1 MMHHLEMF
9 CYWLKEKSTFC
20 ESALGRIWMF
30 CGCRSTDSIL
40 CVSAGGRIDALKGRR
55 FVGESLRSLKKSFV
69 RKVRHPHSLPSL
81 SLSLSSKGIRLNAA
95 AAAFTHCPS
104 CGGAINYCMYICS
117 AVAPIKWPPVFSVR
131 GGEGGGAPP
140 PAIHIYAAV
149 CVCV

>member
-69 RKVRHPHSLPSL
+69 RKVRPPPLSSLFKGYTSQCCCCCFYSL
-81 SLSLSSKGIRLNAA
+81 SIMWRGHKLLYVYMFGSGSNKMAA
-95 AAAFTHCPS
+95 GFFCTR
-104 CGGAINYCMYICS
+104 
-117 AVAPIKWPPVFSVR
+117 R
-131 GGEGGGAPP
+131 GGGWCATTCY
-140 PAIHIYAAV
+140 IYAAV